1 MPKAGQSCRL
11 GSLAKVR
18 YNVSSPAKKMGGFS
32 HGGTAFLVFISS
44 TVDCKSGIVGNP
56 SCDAEREGPCFGMIR
71 DMVDVLM

>member
-1 MPKAGQSCRL
+1 
-11 GSLAKVR
+11 
-18 YNVSSPAKKMGGFS
+18 MGGFS

-44 TVDCKSGIVGNP
+44 TIGCKSGIVGNP